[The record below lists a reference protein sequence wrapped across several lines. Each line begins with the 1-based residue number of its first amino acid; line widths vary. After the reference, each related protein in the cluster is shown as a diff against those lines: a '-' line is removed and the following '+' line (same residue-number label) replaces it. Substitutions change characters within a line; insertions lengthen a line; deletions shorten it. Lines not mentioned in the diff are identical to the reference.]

1 MRAATVPFLSAISAA
16 PAVASLDDRL
26 PMVASSA
33 AASISPLA
41 LSGSPEVRP
50 LFASVPQAGAAASA
64 ASAAAAAQVREEA
77 ALARLEAERAAQE
90 KARGELDKTIQRY
103 VDGIAR
109 LQGVVRELGKP
120 LAGEIV
126 ELAMVVAREII
137 GRELS
142 TDRSRIADV
151 VAEALADADGD
162 AGVVVRMNPADL
174 AELRERRPELAQGA
188 SFVADRRLAP
198 GGCVVESAS
207 QVIDASIEARLDA
220 VRIAVVREL
229 GAGEGAAR

>member
-1 MRAATVPFLSAISAA
+1 MSAA

-26 PMVASSA
+26 PMVASA
-33 AASISPLA
+33 ASASISPLA

-50 LFASVPQAGAAASA
+50 LFASVPQPGAVSA
-64 ASAAAAAQVREEA
+64 ATAAAAQAREEA

-90 KARGELDKTIQRY
+90 KARAELDKQIQRY

-120 LAGEIV
+120 LAGEVV

-137 GRELS
+137 GRELA

-151 VAEALADADGD
+151 VAEALADADGEG
-162 AGVVVRMNPADL
+162 AVVVRMNPADL
-174 AELRERRPELAQGA
+174 AQLRERRPELAQGA
-188 SFVADRRLAP
+188 AFVEDRRLAA

-220 VRIAVVREL
+220 VRLAVVREL
-229 GAGEGAAR
+229 RAGEGAGR